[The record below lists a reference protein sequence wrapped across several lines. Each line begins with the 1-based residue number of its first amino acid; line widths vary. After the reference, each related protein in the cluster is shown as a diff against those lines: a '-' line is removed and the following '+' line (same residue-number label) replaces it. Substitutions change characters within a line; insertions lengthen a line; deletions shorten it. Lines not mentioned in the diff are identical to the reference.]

1 MEKNKQ
7 PLSTVLCT
15 KDVKELFEVHGN
27 PKKVRVGLL
36 LGTDKLCFTKIL
48 FSNYAE
54 NKNVPTFEEPED
66 LFGHFV
72 FYAYEKKPLFKKQER
87 KVLISPLGLNTVF
100 ALPAKFVRFENPLSG
115 GRQIETIVLGEQPV
129 NEKLFTQ
136 NAYGKDHDCILEKM
150 VMQRIFL
157 ISRNAVTCTHDV
169 LVNHF
174 KWTSP
179 DPWVPTYFTKK
190 DCKEACFFVNHKPE
204 IKKYYGISYP
214 ERPNLFGYHIEE

>member
-15 KDVKELFEVHGN
+15 KDVKELFELHGN
-27 PKKVRVGLL
+27 PKKIRIGLL
-36 LGTDKLCFTKIL
+36 LGTEKLCFTKIL

-54 NKNVPTFEEPED
+54 NNNLPAFEEPED

-87 KVLISPLGLNTVF
+87 KVLISPLGLNTVY
-100 ALPAKFVRFENPLSG
+100 AIPAKLVRFEKPLLKEE
-115 GRQIETIVLGEQPV
+115 QTETIVLGEQQV
-129 NEKLFTQ
+129 NKELFTQ
-136 NAYGKDHDCILEKM
+136 NAYDADHTCILEKM
-150 VMQRIFL
+150 VMKRVFL
-157 ISRNAVTCTHDV
+157 VSRNAATCTKDV

-174 KWTSP
+174 KWTHA
-179 DPWVPTYFTKK
+179 DGWVPTHFTMD

-204 IKKYYGISYP
+204 IKTCYGISYP
-214 ERPNLFGYHIEE
+214 RRPNLWGYVIDE